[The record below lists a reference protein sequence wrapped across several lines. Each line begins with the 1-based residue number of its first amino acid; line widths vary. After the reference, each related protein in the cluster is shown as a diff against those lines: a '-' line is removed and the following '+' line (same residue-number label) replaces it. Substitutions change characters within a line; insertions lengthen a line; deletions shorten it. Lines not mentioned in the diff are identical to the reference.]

1 MNTQIEQI
9 KADSWRLDHIGIV
22 VRDLKEKTQL
32 YSSLFG
38 YSVGEYEN
46 LPEHQVE
53 VQFLVCPT
61 APERSLYAQSPSPL
75 IELLSPFPENSSL
88 LRFLETK
95 GSLHHLCFYVTDIN
109 YELIRLKNMGI
120 RLIDETPR
128 AGSRGMLVSF
138 LHPKSCGGIL
148 IELCSKP

>member
-1 MNTQIEQI
+1 LNTQIEQI

-53 VQFLVCPT
+53 VQFLVCPIV
-61 APERSLYAQSPSPL
+61 QSPSPL
-75 IELLSPFPENSSL
+75 IELLSPFPGNSAL